1 MAAVWGHRMVS
12 IESIVYHVH
21 SSEIQGW
28 DYYMPARVTCLKVN
42 EYYSHC
48 IPEGHVTTNTAGS
61 TVYLP
66 SITQAPLP
74 GCTPTGT
81 ITAGALQPRATSIS
95 LVAMTDGQQDPIFR
109 KLKAVTLRPLD
120 LRQRKGCSLQIEAY
134 PNPTSCTPFL
144 YFNIDPIGTDNWPL
158 LFESTGTTLGWNFY
172 DPDDTLSSSG
182 SKGINKFVACSN
194 GTLYFQWGPNLPSG
208 NCTVTRLK
216 IGQ

>member
-1 MAAVWGHRMVS
+1 MRLLGLLALAFVFLPFTLAQAETWRQCGG
-12 IESIVYHVH
+12 I
-21 SSEIQGW
+21 G
-28 DYYMPARVTCLKVN
+28 C
-42 EYYSHC
+42 HC

-95 LVAMTDGQQDPIFR
+95 LVAIDGWAAGSYLQKAQGSNAATLGPASTKGLFLADRGIRWIDPN
-109 KLKAVTLRPLD
+109 T
-120 LRQRKGCSLQIEAY
+120 
-134 PNPTSCTPFL
+134 TSCTPFL

-158 LFESTGTTLGWNFY
+158 LFEPTGTTLGWNFY